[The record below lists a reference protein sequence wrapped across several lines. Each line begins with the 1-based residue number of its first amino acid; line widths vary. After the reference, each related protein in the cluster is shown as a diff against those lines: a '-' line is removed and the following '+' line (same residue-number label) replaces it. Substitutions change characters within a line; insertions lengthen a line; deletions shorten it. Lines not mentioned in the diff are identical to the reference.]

1 MNNSIRVPEDKDF
14 VCAFVTSP
22 DSLYEAIE
30 TYRNYVDPVEE
41 IEFEHVLLYLLCSIL
56 VEGATDVTIND
67 EIRMCI
73 EHLVNEKNIIRK
85 NNADKRCK
93 VCNKLSWVQTAQVCT
108 FLF

>member
-67 EIRMCI
+67 EVRMCI
-73 EHLVNEKNIIRK
+73 EHLVNEKILSERIMQV
-85 NNADKRCK
+85 KRCK

>member
-22 DSLYEAIE
+22 DSFYEAIE

-67 EIRMCI
+67 EVRMCI

-85 NNADKRCK
+85 NNAGKK
-93 VCNKLSWVQTAQVCT
+93 V
-108 FLF
+108 

>member
-1 MNNSIRVPEDKDF
+1 MINAIRVLEDKDF
-14 VCAFVTSP
+14 VWAIGTSP

-30 TYRNYVDPVEE
+30 TYRNYIDTVEE

-67 EIRMCI
+67 EARMCI

-85 NNADKRCK
+85 NNTGKK
-93 VCNKLSWVQTAQVCT
+93 V
-108 FLF
+108 

>member
-30 TYRNYVDPVEE
+30 SYHNYVHSVEE

-56 VEGATDVTIND
+56 GEGGADITIN
-67 EIRMCI
+67 EELRMCI
-73 EHLVNEKNIIRK
+73 EHIVNEKNIIRK
-85 NNADKRCK
+85 NNAGKK
-93 VCNKLSWVQTAQVCT
+93 V
-108 FLF
+108 

>member
-41 IEFEHVLLYLLCSIL
+41 IEFEQH
-56 VEGATDVTIND
+56 
-67 EIRMCI
+67 R
-73 EHLVNEKNIIRK
+73 
-85 NNADKRCK
+85 
-93 VCNKLSWVQTAQVCT
+93 
-108 FLF
+108 FLT

>member
-30 TYRNYVDPVEE
+30 TYRNYLDPVEE
-41 IEFEHVLLYLLCSIL
+41 IEFEHVLLYLLCSYIWSKVPKML
-56 VEGATDVTIND
+56 PLMMKYE
-67 EIRMCI
+67 CI
-73 EHLVNEKNIIRK
+73 EHLVNEKILSERITQV
-85 NNADKRCK
+85 KRCK
-93 VCNKLSWVQTAQVCT
+93 VCNKLSWVQTVQVRT

>member
-56 VEGATDVTIND
+56 VKVLQMLPLMMKYECVLSTLSMKKILSERITQV
-67 EIRMCI
+67 
-73 EHLVNEKNIIRK
+73 
-85 NNADKRCK
+85 KRCK